1 MRRKWIEKN
10 VDLVL
15 LKRCIEDF
23 FRNRG
28 FKTKIDESAGEC
40 KILVMQQQARDR
52 LEDVNIRISGTSK
65 DFAIE
70 LSEAGEW
77 TRYAVRLGYMT
88 TMIGGGSLLLR
99 GLKSREALERLEKEF
114 WAYVEDIIGRL
125 AGSGNTNQCS
135 QLRLGI

>member
-1 MRRKWIEKN
+1 MRREWVGKN
-10 VDLVL
+10 VDLTL
-15 LKRCIEDF
+15 LKKCIEDF
-23 FRNRG
+23 FRDRG

-40 KILVMQQQARDR
+40 KILVMQPQARDR
-52 LEDVNIRISGTSK
+52 LEDINVRILGTSK

-114 WAYVEDIIGRL
+114 WGYAEDAVGRL
-125 AGSGNTNQCS
+125 ASQGNPDAKCS
-135 QLRLGI
+135 